1 MSYFLYFYCVFTFL
15 YWKIVIL
22 EFLIMTQEISAMPC
36 LLEQVHAANCRYS
49 YLIFQQIKLITFISG
64 HHDSLV

>member
-1 MSYFLYFYCVFTFL
+1 M
-15 YWKIVIL
+15 IL